1 MKKLELNQFNTQK
14 LDLKEMKCITGGI
27 TLAGF
32 AETIHW
38 LLDNGHWEQSQILML
53 KYHAGEI
60 QFE

>member
-32 AETIHW
+32 A
-38 LLDNGHWEQSQILML
+38 
-53 KYHAGEI
+53 
-60 QFE
+60 